1 MNDKLVKKILNALP
15 VEPGIMDSG
24 DFPRSAVLIAFFE
37 KEGKPHLIFQK
48 RNSQIRQGG
57 EICFPGGRFDAALD
71 RTVLDTAVRE
81 TMEEMG
87 VNRDSIVV
95 LGPID
100 TIVASMGAV
109 IHCLIGE
116 MKISSLNELKINK
129 DEVEKV
135 FSVPLSWFLNNPP
148 AEYTVQIE
156 VKPKYLDDEGKE
168 VILLPVEELGLPDR
182 YREPWGRGKR
192 KIYVY
197 QVEGE
202 TIWGITAQMVR
213 NITGLLKD
221 VHID

>member
-1 MNDKLVKKILNALP
+1 MNEKLIKKILNALP
-15 VEPGIMDSG
+15 NEPGIMDSSEY
-24 DFPRSAVLIAFFE
+24 PRSAVLAALYE
-37 KEGKPHLIFQK
+37 KEGEPHLIFQK

-57 EICFPGGRFDAALD
+57 EICFPGGRFDSELD

-87 VNRDSIVV
+87 IIRDNIAV

-100 TIVASMGAV
+100 TLVASMGAV
-109 IHCLIGE
+109 IHCFIGE
-116 MKISSLNELKINK
+116 LKISDLNDLEINK

-135 FSVPLSWFLNNPP
+135 FSVPLSWFRSNPP
-148 AEYTVQIE
+148 SEYTVQIE
-156 VKPKYLDDEGKE
+156 VKPKYLDDEGRE

-182 YREPWGRGKR
+182 YREPWGWGSR

-202 TIWGITAQMVR
+202 TIWGITAQMVHH
-213 NITGLLKD
+213 ITRLLKEL
-221 VHID
+221 